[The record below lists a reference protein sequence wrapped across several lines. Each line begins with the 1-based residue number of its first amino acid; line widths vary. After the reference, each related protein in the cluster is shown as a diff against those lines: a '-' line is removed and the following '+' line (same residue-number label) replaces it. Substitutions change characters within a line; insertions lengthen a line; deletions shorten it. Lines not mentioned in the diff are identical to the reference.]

1 MQSEAAAASWHPAQW
16 HVGWHGSHSTPTTVS
31 GEDKWQAWREEEG
44 TARQEAPAPQGGEA
58 EAAALQQILNEQKS
72 SAQAIPQMKENQ
84 QNEAREAATKAAA
97 EREAATRA
105 WGEAEAAAF
114 QRVVSERE
122 VGRLLAWPWLQGLVE
137 FLVDM
142 LHVCAAAAVETQQC

>member
-1 MQSEAAAASWHPAQW
+1 MIPDEESLECPCGFSLGDHDC
-16 HVGWHGSHSTPTTVS
+16 GRGCSLGSPTLCVSIFDSTS
-31 GEDKWQAWREEEG
+31 
-44 TARQEAPAPQGGEA
+44 
-58 EAAALQQILNEQKS
+58 
-72 SAQAIPQMKENQ
+72 PQMAEKQ